1 MGRHRRRRRGRW
13 VRVAVTAVAGLAAVG
28 VSVVVFVP
36 GRSKAAPRQPQV
48 LSDAVAK
55 KVAALTGV
63 PFSGEP
69 AVGALFPTTASGGLA
84 DHFCTASVVDSP
96 SRDLIIT
103 AAHCLAGSTPGIVFV
118 PGYHDGQTPYGIWN
132 ATQTVV
138 DSSWS
143 ASSDQDHD
151 VAFVVVAAQSGSA
164 KIQDVTG
171 AETLATSGSP
181 AGPVQVIGYPL
192 GAGKP
197 ISCRNTVTAFGA
209 RQLEFD
215 CRAFTNGTSGGPF
228 LAGVD
233 PSTGRGTVVGVIGG
247 YQTGGNDPDVSYSIS
262 FGGDVR
268 ALYQTAVAK
277 G

>member
-13 VRVAVTAVAGLAAVG
+13 VRVALTAVAGLAAVG

-55 KVAALTGV
+55 KVAALGGG
-63 PFSGEP
+63 PGACGGAP
-69 AVGALFPTTASGGLA
+69 AA
-84 DHFCTASVVDSP
+84 
-96 SRDLIIT
+96 
-103 AAHCLAGSTPGIVFV
+103 
-118 PGYHDGQTPYGIWN
+118 
-132 ATQTVV
+132 
-138 DSSWS
+138 
-143 ASSDQDHD
+143 
-151 VAFVVVAAQSGSA
+151 
-164 KIQDVTG
+164 
-171 AETLATSGSP
+171 
-181 AGPVQVIGYPL
+181 PVRVIGYRR
-192 GAGKP
+192 GGGKP